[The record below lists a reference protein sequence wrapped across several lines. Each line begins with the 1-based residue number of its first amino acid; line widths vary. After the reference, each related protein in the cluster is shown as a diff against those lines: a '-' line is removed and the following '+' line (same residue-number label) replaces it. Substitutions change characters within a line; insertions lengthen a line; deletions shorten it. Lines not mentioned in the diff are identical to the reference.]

1 MVLAAAIADE
11 SERKYLEDKANA
23 SLHVHTLRIG
33 KLDLHPLALSLDLEN
48 VTLIQN
54 RHPDP
59 PMAYIPKW
67 HAGVQLGGLLTGNVV
82 SAHRIDEPSVT
93 VARPQAKPE
102 LRWPRSIVDQR
113 IDGRAGAEHVLRS

>member
-1 MVLAAAIADE
+1 MDRAIVFVPVMVLAAAIADE

-67 HAGVQLGGLLTGNVV
+67 RTDVQLGGLWTGNVV
-82 SAHRIDEPSVT
+82 SAHRIDGPSVT
-93 VARPQAKPE
+93 VTRPQA
-102 LRWPRSIVDQR
+102 RT
-113 IDGRAGAEHVLRS
+113 